1 MDKHQKML
9 EAFVEN
15 IKTNY
20 SSDVGMAIVYG
31 SYVTKTMHALSDVD
45 VMFVGKTNR
54 AYELQKQF
62 IYEGIG
68 YDFFCMPIERV
79 HKIIDDYSPLL
90 SIIAEGKLIY
100 VDTDE
105 KKGHFDALQKRF
117 KTLNETEPVNK
128 YFDRVENVLKDLKA
142 MAFDHQF
149 ASMERKIHLQGQMIY
164 SVMHYV
170 QLLNRKHFIYGTK
183 KIVEEIQGMEFKPKT
198 LLYYLELLQK
208 ESVNSLEIMSFVNTL
223 KEYFETLQT
232 TYQKPFDKASLK
244 GFYEEGVSTW
254 NKLIDA
260 AAVDDLP
267 TAFLAATSLEN
278 ELSNYRSFYP
288 ALPHLFSNYQS
299 DTTSLLGSAKKAEVE
314 FLSILKTEDI
324 DILAFQT
331 LEEVLL
337 YLRS

>member
-15 IKTNY
+15 IKANY

-31 SYVTKTMHALSDVD
+31 SYVTKTMHELSDVD
-45 VMFVGKTNR
+45 VMFVGKTQR

-68 YDFFCMPIERV
+68 YDFFCMPIDRV
-79 HKIIDDYSPLL
+79 HKIIEEYSPII
-90 SIIAEGKLIY
+90 SIIAEGQLIY

-117 KTLNETEPVNK
+117 KTLYETEPVNK
-128 YFDRVENVLKDLKA
+128 YFNQVETVLKDLKA

-149 ASMERKIHLQGQMIY
+149 ASIERKVHLQGQMIY
-164 SVMHYV
+164 SLMHYL
-170 QLLNRKHFIYGTK
+170 QLLNRKHFKYGTK
-183 KIVEEIQGMEFKPKT
+183 QVFDEVQAMELKPKT
-198 LLYYLELLQK
+198 VLYYLELLQK
-208 ESVNSLEIMSFVNTL
+208 ETVNSNEIMTLVNTL
-223 KEYFETLQT
+223 NHYYDELKR
-232 TYQKPFDKASLK
+232 TYQDPFDVESLK

-260 AAVDDLP
+260 AKVDDIS

-278 ELSNYRSFYP
+278 ELSHYRLYYP
-288 ALPHLFSNYQS
+288 DLPFLFSNYQS
-299 DTTSLLGSAKKAEVE
+299 DVSSLLESAKVAEIA
-314 FLSILKTEDI
+314 FLHILKTEHI
-324 DILAFQT
+324 DILAFQS
-331 LEEVLL
+331 LEEVIT
-337 YLRS
+337 YLKS